1 MPFIDYSFCA
11 QKNWKHC
18 LYITQDN
25 HTRKVNYR
33 NNQKE
38 GSQVTILFQH
48 KSISSCLLVKL
59 KKEIVALWTC
69 ENILYGSFSCNHG
82 LDFGKPIVYEQLK
95 GTTPVKVF
103 YQELASMEKEKTK
116 EKKQI
121 IENKQTIE
129 NKKTRRYYELY
140 RIYYQGEEQL
150 LFPELLLNYRTEWEH

>member
-18 LYITQDN
+18 LFITQDN
-25 HTRKVNYR
+25 QIRKINYR

-82 LDFGKPIVYEQLK
+82 LDFSKPIVYEQLK
-95 GTTPVKVF
+95 GTAPVKVF
-103 YQELASMEKEKTK
+103 YQELASMEKEKTM
-116 EKKQI
+116 
-121 IENKQTIE
+121 ENKQTIE
-129 NKKTRRYYELY
+129 NEKTRRSYELY

-150 LFPELLLNYRTEWEH
+150 LFPELLHNYRTEWVH